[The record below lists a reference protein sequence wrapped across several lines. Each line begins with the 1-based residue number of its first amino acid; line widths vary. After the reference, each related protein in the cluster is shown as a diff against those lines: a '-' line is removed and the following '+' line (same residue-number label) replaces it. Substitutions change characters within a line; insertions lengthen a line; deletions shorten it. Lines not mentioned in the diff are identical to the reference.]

1 MSQQTVIDSL
11 AFAREGAVLEG
22 NLRVAGLERLHDQLT
37 QVDGELSFR
46 LEGRLVGR
54 EKTPELLL
62 SVRGG
67 LSLRCQ
73 RCLGGLPHQVQ
84 VDSVLELIESED
96 DLTQEDLEDDSRD
109 FLPAQKDLDVA
120 GLVEE
125 EVLLDLPV
133 APRHESCVMPEA
145 AVATEKASPFAALA
159 ALKGKTS

>member
-11 AFAREGAVLEG
+11 AFARDGAALEG
-22 NLRVAGLERLHDQLT
+22 KLRVSDLGRLHDQLT
-37 QVDGELSFR
+37 KLEGELSFQ
-46 LEGRLVGR
+46 LQGRLTGR
-54 EKTPELLL
+54 ENTPELLL
-62 SVRGG
+62 SVQGK

-73 RCLGGLPHQVQ
+73 RCLEGLPFQVQ

-120 GLVEE
+120 GVVEE
-125 EVLLDLPV
+125 EVLLALPV
-133 APRHESCVMPEA
+133 APRHECCVMPEA
-145 AVATEKASPFAALA
+145 SVATEKASPFAALA